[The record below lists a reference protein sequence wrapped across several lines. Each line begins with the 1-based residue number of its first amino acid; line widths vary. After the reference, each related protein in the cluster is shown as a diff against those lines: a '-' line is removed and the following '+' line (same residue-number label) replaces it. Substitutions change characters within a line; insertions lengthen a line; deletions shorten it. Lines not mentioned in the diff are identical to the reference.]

1 MHATGINDGSGTS
14 IALVHAPR
22 TGIPIAHGRVSQTN
36 TPRDRGIYEEMCYKR
51 PGLAKG
57 RRRELLGEMNYTE
70 PATQIK
76 GKFETILC
84 TWGGDQPEEIQD
96 QVQKLIPERKRFS
109 VPHESRDP
117 GILKDRNLENEDIFE
132 IIRNPPEVGAVR
144 IFEQPEFWDSTT
156 GHTQAATTQVIATI

>member
-1 MHATGINDGSGTS
+1 MRRCVTNDQDWQKVDDEDCWG
-14 IALVHAPR
+14 
-22 TGIPIAHGRVSQTN
+22 
-36 TPRDRGIYEEMCYKR
+36 
-51 PGLAKG
+51 
-57 RRRELLGEMNYTE
+57 MNYTE

-76 GKFETILC
+76 EKFETILC

-132 IIRNPPEVGAVR
+132 R
-144 IFEQPEFWDSTT
+144 ILQK
-156 GHTQAATTQVIATI
+156 